1 MNGKVEKAKKWH
13 ILWLIPR
20 QQPITSYRFPIT
32 NVFSRNWT
40 LSSFS
45 SGLREFVWVHIP
57 FRKTFKRLISHQ
69 PITSSTIKIANF
81 AKRFL
86 QRPEHRGAFLHGQW
100 TQFINTKVSSDNLNR
115 FNMLWKLLGIWGNM
129 RRIVDFKLLRISRG
143 YIELGGTRLN
153 RQTHKKDWN
162 SVQGCAGEN
171 WKLCK
176 VQIIQI
182 VTRLTRVTTW
192 TGMTKLSRP
201 DWLGWSAQEM
211 LAHLNHK
218 DSYQSLIQGKPRQK
232 ATQTHLSLFG
242 GGVIRTK
249 NHKDHPNHK
258 CRYTYF
264 DVLHKSALSAKPPSV
279 VESLLMSAISR
290 W

>member
-1 MNGKVEKAKKWH
+1 MKVA
-13 ILWLIPR
+13 
-20 QQPITSYRFPIT
+20 
-32 NVFSRNWT
+32 
-40 LSSFS
+40 
-45 SGLREFVWVHIP
+45 
-57 FRKTFKRLISHQ
+57 
-69 PITSSTIKIANF
+69 
-81 AKRFL
+81 
-86 QRPEHRGAFLHGQW
+86 
-100 TQFINTKVSSDNLNR
+100 
-115 FNMLWKLLGIWGNM
+115 GNM
-129 RRIVDFKLLRISRG
+129 REYEEDCWFQTFENIQRLYWARRNTAQSTNTQKR
-143 YIELGGTRLN
+143 TRLKVRPKMRWGKLKN
-153 RQTHKKDWN
+153 MQSAYCDQTD
-162 SVQGCAGEN
+162 QA
-171 WKLCK
+171 
-176 VQIIQI
+176 
-182 VTRLTRVTTW
+182 RVTTW

-264 DVLHKSALSAKPPSV
+264 DVQHKSALSAKPPSV